1 MSFSINVKN
10 EVINQQFTKLE
21 FISLL
26 SAYIR
31 NNGIINNVSIIINSE
46 NEFITTFI
54 FESLNSLYDVV
65 PQITV
70 RKKFNF
76 KDSLSYSLEISELK
90 DIILKDLSLMNEH
103 GFFINIP
110 RVYIYE
116 DEEEKKAYIKGLFF
130 ATGSISNPKTSNY
143 HLEFMIDDYEYAIF
157 ICELLDT
164 YELNSKIIER
174 KNGYVVYIKESEK
187 ISDFLRIIKAN
198 KAVMYFEDIRIYRD
212 HKNMVNRLNNCEQAN
227 VEKVINSALKQVEY
241 IKEIEEKIGLDVLD
255 DKLKDVALYRLKY
268 PEASLNELSE
278 IISVESRKKVTKSGL
293 NHRFRKIKEIA
304 DDINKM

>member
-31 NNGIINNVSIIINSE
+31 NNGVINNVSIIINSE

-76 KDSLSYSLEISELK
+76 KDSLSYSLEINELK

-103 GFFINIP
+103 GFLINIP

>member
-76 KDSLSYSLEISELK
+76 KDSLSYSLEINELK

-103 GFFINIP
+103 GFLINIP